1 MNKITKIE
9 VQKRNKDRVNV
20 FVDESFAF
28 AISAEILYKEGLKVD
43 QVIDLEKVEKV
54 AREDSFVKCKGSALR
69 MIERSYKTQK
79 EIGDKLFLKGYD
91 KETIERTME
100 FLKEYK
106 FVNDEA
112 YLNMYIKDK
121 IKGQG
126 KNKIKY
132 DLMKKGI
139 DDNLI
144 ENEILG
150 INEDEEKETAYAIAL
165 KKYNILSKR
174 ENDKFKLSQK
184 LYRFL
189 LSKGYNYDIVSYVVK
204 RILETEDI

>member
-43 QVIDLEKVEKV
+43 EIIDVEKVEKV
-54 AREDSFVKCKGSALR
+54 AKEDSFIKCKSSALR
-69 MIERSYKTQK
+69 MVERSYKTQK
-79 EIGDKLFLKGYD
+79 EIGDKLFTKGYD
-91 KETIERTME
+91 KEVIERTME
-100 FLKEYK
+100 FLKEYE

-126 KNKIKY
+126 QNKIKY

-139 DDNLI
+139 KDT
-144 ENEILG
+144 EIHEA
-150 INEDEEKETAYAIAL
+150 ISNIDEDEELEAAKGLAL
-165 KKYNILSKR
+165 KKYNVIKKSESDEYKI
-174 ENDKFKLSQK
+174 SQK

-189 LSKGYNYDIVSYVVK
+189 ITKGYNYDLVK
-204 RILETEDI
+204 KAIKEIKED

>member
-139 DDNLI
+139 KDTEVYEAISNI
-144 ENEILG
+144 
-150 INEDEEKETAYAIAL
+150 DEEEELETAKILAL
-165 KKYNILSKR
+165 KKYNIIKKS
-174 ENDKFKLSQK
+174 ESDKYKISQK

-189 LSKGYNYDIVSYVVK
+189 ISKGYNYDLAQKAIK
-204 RILETEDI
+204 EIEED